1 MTELSGAS
9 RPSIGDYLIR
19 RIRETGCRHVFGVP
33 GDYVLNFYAML
44 DRSPLRVINTC
55 DEQGAG
61 FAADAY
67 ARMQGFGVVCA
78 TYMIGGL
85 KLLNTTAQAYA
96 ERSPVL
102 VIAGAPGYRERERH
116 PLLHHRAKEYDD
128 QFRMLERVTVA
139 SADLRDPATA
149 FREIDR
155 VIAEIVRTKR
165 PGCIE
170 LPRDMVDMVPVGD
183 LPSPVPVAAARDG
196 RPADEVV
203 ERVAA
208 VLDGAERPVIVAG
221 VEVARF
227 GLEPAVR
234 ELAARTG
241 IPIVAT
247 FLGKSA
253 VDETDPRYLGV
264 YSGAVGD
271 EAVREYVESSDCLLL
286 LGVLL
291 TDVNLGGNT
300 AVLDP
305 ERMIS
310 LSAGGCSIGREACP
324 VPGLE
329 LLPALARRSLR
340 VHDRSTAPTP
350 VRERTP
356 AFAPTPARL
365 TTERLV
371 LALNAFVDE
380 TTVLI
385 ADVGDAVMMSMDVTT
400 RAPGRFLCPVY
411 YSSLG
416 FAVPAAVGVQAA
428 RPDLRPLVLVGDGA
442 FQMTGMEVSIA
453 ARYGMNPI
461 VFVLNNA
468 GFGTERPMI
477 DGSFNDVAQWR
488 YHLVPTLLGSGKG
501 YLVTTEDEL
510 AAALAE
516 ARKSKELS
524 VLEVVL
530 APDDISPQLRRL
542 CRRLAEGVKR

>member
-78 TYMIGGL
+78 TYMVGGL

-116 PLLHHRAKEYDD
+116 PLLHH
-128 QFRMLERVTVA
+128 
-139 SADLRDPATA
+139 RDPATA

-329 LLPALARRSLR
+329 LLPALERREQLAAGTASANVGPHAEQFEPQRARVAAELAFEHPCQHVAGEAGVVGGGQLHVQRR
-340 VHDRSTAPTP
+340 FAHGGG
-350 VRERTP
+350 EP
-356 AFAPTPARL
+356 AF
-365 TTERLV
+365 
-371 LALNAFVDE
+371 
-380 TTVLI
+380 
-385 ADVGDAVMMSMDVTT
+385 DVA
-400 RAPGRFLCPVY
+400 APGPRGDRRIDRNDIRQVGRLQCADRDRRVNGNAHES
-411 YSSLG
+411 YSSAWRLQ
-416 FAVPAAVGVQAA
+416 AVA
-428 RPDLRPLVLVGDGA
+428 
-442 FQMTGMEVSIA
+442 
-453 ARYGMNPI
+453 
-461 VFVLNNA
+461 
-468 GFGTERPMI
+468 
-477 DGSFNDVAQWR
+477 
-488 YHLVPTLLGSGKG
+488 
-501 YLVTTEDEL
+501 
-510 AAALAE
+510 
-516 ARKSKELS
+516 
-524 VLEVVL
+524 
-530 APDDISPQLRRL
+530 
-542 CRRLAEGVKR
+542 

>member
-1 MTELSGAS
+1 MTEPSGAS
-9 RPSIGDYLIR
+9 PPSIGDYLIR
-19 RIRETGCRHVFGVP
+19 RICETGSRHVFGVP

-78 TYMIGGL
+78 TYMVGGL

-102 VIAGAPGYRERERH
+102 VVAGAPGYRERERH

-128 QFRMLERVTVA
+128 QLRMLERVTVA
-139 SADLRDPATA
+139 AADLGDPATA

-165 PGCIE
+165 PGYIE
-170 LPRDMVDMVPVGD
+170 LPRDMVDVVPGGGP
-183 LPSPVPVAAARDG
+183 PSPVRAIDLEG
-196 RPADEVV
+196 RLAVGVV

-221 VEVARF
+221 VEVARY
-227 GLEPAVR
+227 GLESAVR

-241 IPIVAT
+241 IPIVST
-247 FLGKSA
+247 FLGKSV

-271 EAVREYVESSDCLLL
+271 ESVRQYVESSDCLLL

-310 LSAGGCSIGREACP
+310 LSADGCRIGREACP
-324 VPGLE
+324 VPGLA
-329 LLPALARRSLR
+329 LLPALARRDLR
-340 VHDRSTAPTP
+340 VHDRSAAPAP

-356 AFAPTPARL
+356 AFTPTAARL
-365 TTERLV
+365 TTERLF

-380 TTVLI
+380 ATVLI

-428 RPDLRPLVLVGDGA
+428 RPELRPLVLVGDGA
-442 FQMTGMEVSIA
+442 FQMTGMEVSVA

-461 VFVLNNA
+461 VVVLNNG

-477 DGSFNDVAQWR
+477 DGPFNDVAQWR
-488 YHLVPTLLGSGKG
+488 YHLVPAMLGSGKG

-516 ARKSKELS
+516 ARGSGELS
-524 VLEVVL
+524 VIEVVL

-542 CRRLAEGVKR
+542 CERLAKGVRR

>member
-9 RPSIGDYLIR
+9 RPSIGDHLIR

-33 GDYVLNFYAML
+33 GDYVLTFYAML

-78 TYMIGGL
+78 TYMVGGL

-102 VIAGAPGYRERERH
+102 VIAGAPGYGERERH

-128 QFRMLERVTVA
+128 QLRMLERVTVA
-139 SADLRDPATA
+139 AADLRDPATA
-149 FREIDR
+149 FQEIDR
-155 VIAEIVRTKR
+155 VIGEIVRTKR

-170 LPRDMVDMVPVGD
+170 LPRDMVNAVPGGD
-183 LPSPVPVAAARDG
+183 PPSPAPAAGRDG
-196 RPADEVV
+196 RFATGVA

-208 VLDGAERPVIVAG
+208 LLDGAERPVIVAG

-227 GLEPAVR
+227 GLEPAVQ
-234 ELAARTG
+234 ELAARSG

-310 LSAGGCSIGREACP
+310 LSAEGCSIGREACP

-329 LLPALARRSLR
+329 VLAALAERDLR
-340 VHDRSTAPTP
+340 VHDPGAAPTP
-350 VRERTP
+350 VRERIP
-356 AFAPTPARL
+356 AFAIRPVKL

-371 LALNAFVDE
+371 FALNAFVDE
-380 TTVLI
+380 ATVLI

-442 FQMTGMEVSIA
+442 FQMTGMEVSVA

-461 VFVLNNA
+461 VVVLNNA

-477 DGSFNDVAQWR
+477 DGAFNDVAPWR
-488 YHLVPTLLGSGKG
+488 YHLVPAVLGRGKG

-516 ARKSKELS
+516 ARGSAELS
-524 VLEVVL
+524 VLEIVL